1 MTAILMIGSILLLV
15 AMLGGVAWI
24 ARRWRL
30 HPEVARK
37 TIHVGLGLYCLTLPA
52 LFDRPGPV
60 VGICGMAVVLLLA
73 VRAAKQ
79 RNAGLGAGLHGV
91 ARESYGELLFAVSVA
106 LLFVFG
112 HRNIVTYLVPLA
124 ILTLSDAAAALV
136 GIRYGHA
143 RFRVEEG
150 VKSLEGAAIFLLT
163 AWIITMSLLLAFSD
177 APRLNVIVLG
187 GLIAL
192 YGTLVEASSWR
203 GWDNFFLP
211 MAIHMV
217 LSNNL
222 DAPPWLLLEGAGIG
236 TAGLAAMILLRKRLG
251 LDAHAAGFMATVL
264 ATIGMASSIW
274 NVIVPTLAL
283 SCHLLAREPEAD
295 RRPYPHLRLSL
306 VMVLLAFAWYL
317 FGVLTSYP
325 TAYAF
330 NVSFGA
336 FGLALLANR
345 GRLWLALTLVP
356 VFWVAITVRSLF
368 QTVYPPPDLANLEWR
383 LVILMAAALLPAA
396 ARSLSWPIAGEGL
409 GLLALAAG
417 GATFRYLLW

>member
-1 MTAILMIGSILLLV
+1 MTAILMIGSIVLLV
-15 AMLGGVAWI
+15 AMLSGVAWF
-24 ARRWRL
+24 ARRWQL
-30 HPEVARK
+30 HPEIARK

-60 VGICGMAVVLLLA
+60 LGICGMAVVLLLA

-79 RNAGLGAGLHGV
+79 RHAGLGAGLHGV

-112 HRNIVTYLVPLA
+112 QGNLVTYLVPLA

-136 GIRYGHA
+136 GVRYGHA

-150 VKSLEGAAIFLLT
+150 VKSVEGAAIFLMT
-163 AWIITMSLLLAFSD
+163 AWIITMCLLLGFSD

-211 MAIHMV
+211 MAIYMV
-217 LSNNL
+217 LSHNL
-222 DAPPWLLLEGAGIG
+222 DAPPSLLLEGAAVG

-264 ATIGMASSIW
+264 ATIGMASSTW
-274 NVIVPTLAL
+274 NVIVPALAL
-283 SCHLLAREPEAD
+283 GCHLVAREPDVE

-317 FGVLTSYP
+317 FGVLTPYP
-325 TAYAF
+325 TVYAF

-336 FGLALLANR
+336 FGVALLASR
-345 GRLWLALTLVP
+345 GRLRLALALVP
-356 VFWVAITVRSLF
+356 VFWVAVAMRSLF
-368 QTVYPPPDLANLEWR
+368 QTAYPPADLANMEWR
-383 LVILMAAALLPAA
+383 LIVLTAAAVLPAA
-396 ARSLSWPIAGEGL
+396 ALSLSWPIAGEGI

-417 GATFRYLLW
+417 GTTFRFLLW